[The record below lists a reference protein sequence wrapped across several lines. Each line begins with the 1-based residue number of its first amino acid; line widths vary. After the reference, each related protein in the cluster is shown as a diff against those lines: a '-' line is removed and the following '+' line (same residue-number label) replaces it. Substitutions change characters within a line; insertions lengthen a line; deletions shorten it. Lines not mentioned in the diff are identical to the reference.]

1 MRGADAVNDEL
12 EVGFDERFEHRWVW
26 AERAGRVVMVLFVGA
41 ALFGLLGHGAYSHRT
56 AQSLESGLAVDFEP
70 VARSQSATQITF
82 HLDNPTAAA
91 TLDLFIGANV
101 VEPMGLKAIIPQPI
115 STQVVPEGLVM
126 RVAVPSGAHDAE
138 LRLVLEPNSLGDNT
152 LEARLQDHAMLHWTQ
167 FVAP

>member
-1 MRGADAVNDEL
+1 M
-12 EVGFDERFEHRWVW
+12 
-26 AERAGRVVMVLFVGA
+26 
-41 ALFGLLGHGAYSHRT
+41 
-56 AQSLESGLAVDFEP
+56 DFEP